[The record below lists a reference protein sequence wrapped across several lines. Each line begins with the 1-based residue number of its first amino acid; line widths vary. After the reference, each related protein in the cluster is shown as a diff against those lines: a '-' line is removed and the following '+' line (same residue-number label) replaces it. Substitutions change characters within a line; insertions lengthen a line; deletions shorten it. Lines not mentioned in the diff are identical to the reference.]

1 MTPKLKELLS
11 DFKKEQQSKRS
22 KKRIDSGNKSKK
34 FTDKEGQSFEET
46 QTEQNEV
53 DMGEDVLEK
62 PEEDQ
67 DLISLL

>member
-22 KKRIDSGNKSKK
+22 KKRIDSNKSKK